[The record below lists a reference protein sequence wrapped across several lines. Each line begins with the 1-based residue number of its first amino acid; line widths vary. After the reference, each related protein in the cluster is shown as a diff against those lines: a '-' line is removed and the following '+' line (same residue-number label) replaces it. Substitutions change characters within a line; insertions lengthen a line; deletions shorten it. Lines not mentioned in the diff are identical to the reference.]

1 MENPTSTPTPTV
13 SLDSLTSEQRAQLV
27 KEHLASV
34 KAEENAR
41 RGNISAYDAI
51 RNETIEELYPKLLEA
66 SHRLSAIKT
75 EVFEKTRQLVE
86 MKADLLGRKE
96 VQKSDKFTNSKN
108 TMSITV
114 GYNEVDEWGTGANV
128 AKEYINDWLINKVAG
143 VNPIIIKL
151 VEDLLKANK
160 EGNMSLQKVTI
171 LRNSAA
177 GSDEVELTRYI
188 DLMLESYQPKPSSVF
203 IKARHKDV
211 NNQWQELGLS
221 ITAV

>member
-1 MENPTSTPTPTV
+1 MENQASTPIV
-13 SLDSLTSEQRAQLV
+13 SLDSLTAEQRDQLIR
-27 KEHLASV
+27 EHLAQV

-41 RGNISAYDAI
+41 RGNISAYDAL
-51 RNETIEELYPKLLEA
+51 RNDTIEELYPKLLEA
-66 SHRLSAIKT
+66 SKRLADVKA

-86 MKADLLGRKE
+86 MKADLLNRKE
-96 VQKSDKFTNSKN
+96 VQKSDKFTNIKN

-128 AKEYINDWLINKVAG
+128 AKEHINDWLISKVSG
-143 VNPIIIKL
+143 GNPIIIKL

-177 GSDEVELTRYI
+177 GSDETELTRYI
-188 DLMLESYQPKPSSVF
+188 DLMLESYQPKQSSVF
-203 IKARHKDV
+203 IKARHKDS
-211 NNQWQELGLS
+211 NNQWQELPLS

>member
-1 MENPTSTPTPTV
+1 MENSKPTQIV
-13 SLDSLTSEQRAQLV
+13 SLDSLTAEQRDQLV
-27 KEHLASV
+27 REHLAKV
-34 KAEENAR
+34 KSEENAR
-41 RGNISAYDAI
+41 RGNISAYDAL
-51 RNETIEELYPKLLEA
+51 RNDTIEELYPKLLEA
-66 SHRLSAIKT
+66 SKRLADVKA

-86 MKADLLGRKE
+86 MKADLLNRKD
-96 VQKSDKFTNSKN
+96 VQKSDKFTNIKN

-128 AKEYINDWLINKVAG
+128 AKEHINDWLISKVSG
-143 VNPIIIKL
+143 GNPIIIKL
-151 VEDLLKANK
+151 VEVLLKANK

-177 GSDEVELTRYI
+177 GSDETELTRYI